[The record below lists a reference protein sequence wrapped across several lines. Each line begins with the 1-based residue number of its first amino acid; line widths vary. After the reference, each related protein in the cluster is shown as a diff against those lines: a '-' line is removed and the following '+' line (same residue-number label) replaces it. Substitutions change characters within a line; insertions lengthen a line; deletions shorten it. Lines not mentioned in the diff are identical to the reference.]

1 MSRYT
6 LSIHIM
12 SDNLDLLENL
22 LVTLEP
28 VSGEITEIDRVK
40 FIRRENGN
48 SEPVIQEPSTLQRNL
63 FLDKWALR

>member
-28 VSGEITEIDRVK
+28 VSGEIAEIDRVQ
-40 FIRRENGN
+40 FIKHASGN
-48 SEPVIQEPSTLQRNL
+48 SEPVTREPSTLQRNL